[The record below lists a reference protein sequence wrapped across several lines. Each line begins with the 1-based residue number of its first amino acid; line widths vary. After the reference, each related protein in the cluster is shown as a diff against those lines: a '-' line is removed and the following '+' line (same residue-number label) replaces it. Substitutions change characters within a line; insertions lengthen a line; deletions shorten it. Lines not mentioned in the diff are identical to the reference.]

1 MLWSLLKIVI
11 FICLIGALA
20 FGAGFLMETDGG
32 VQISVAGTEYTLG
45 ALESV
50 VALIVLTIGLWVLLR
65 IVGLFVAFIRF
76 LTGDETAVSRY
87 FNRNK
92 ERRGY
97 DALAEGMMALA
108 SGESQLALT
117 KAAKAERLLQK
128 PELTTLLMAQA
139 AEQTG
144 DRAKA
149 EVAYKHLLKNERT
162 RFVGVRGLMKQK
174 LAEGETDVAL
184 RLAEKA
190 FGLKPGHGDTQDVL
204 LKLQA
209 GTHDWA
215 GARNTLGAKLKHGA
229 LPRDVYKRRDAVLAL
244 GQARDIL
251 DEDKDIA
258 AREAAIEANRLSPDL
273 IPAAVMASDGY
284 VADGKPKN
292 ATKVIRKAWDVA
304 PHPDLAAAFA
314 RIKPEESAKDRI
326 HRFTVLTNRHP
337 DLPETRM
344 LKAELWIAAENFV
357 EAKKALGSLAEEE
370 PTARSLTIMAA
381 IERGMGSDDAVV
393 KSWLARALSAPR
405 GPQWVCDNCKRA
417 HSDWSPVCES
427 CESFDTLSWRQPED
441 DTAPLPAN
449 AAMLPLIVGQAEEV
463 EVLEDA
469 SDDSDEADDTI
480 SEPEV
485 FEAVKEAKESPAP
498 ETADTAN
505 ADAPPVDY
513 VLGSGEAKKDAT

>member
-11 FICLIGALA
+11 FICLIGAMA
-20 FGAGFLMETDGG
+20 FGAGLLLETDGG
-32 VQISVAGTEYTLG
+32 MQISVAGTEYTLG

-50 VALIVLTIGLWVLLR
+50 VALVVLMLTLWFLLR
-65 IVGLFVAFIRF
+65 LVGLSVAFIRF
-76 LTGDETAVSRY
+76 LSGDETAVTRY
-87 FNRNK
+87 FTRNK

-97 DALAEGMMALA
+97 DALADGMMALA
-108 SGESQLALT
+108 SGESQLALN

-149 EVAYKHLLKNERT
+149 EVAYKHLLKNEKT

-190 FGLKPGHGDTQDVL
+190 FALKPAHGDTQDVL

-209 GTHDWA
+209 GSHDWS

-244 GQARDIL
+244 GHARDIL
-251 DEDKDIA
+251 DDDKDVA
-258 AREAAIEANRLSPDL
+258 AREAAIDANRLSPDL
-273 IPAAVMASDGY
+273 IPAAVMAADGY
-284 VADGKPKN
+284 LADGKPKN
-292 ATKVIRKAWDVA
+292 ATKVIRKAWEVA
-304 PHPDLAAAFA
+304 PHPELAAAFA

-337 DLPETRM
+337 DHSETRM

-357 EAKKALGSLAEEE
+357 EARKALGDLAETE

-393 KSWLARALSAPR
+393 KSWLTQALSAPR
-405 GPQWVCDNCKRA
+405 GPQWVCDNCHWA
-417 HSDWSPVCES
+417 HGDWSPVCEN
-427 CESFDTLSWRQPED
+427 CEGFDTLSWRQPED
-441 DTAPLPAN
+441 DTAPLPTST
-449 AAMLPLIVGQAEEV
+449 AMLPLIVGQIEEAV
-463 EVLEDA
+463 EPEE
-469 SDDSDEADDTI
+469 EADDPEPDDELEQEADAI
-480 SEPEV
+480 EVVESEPELT
-485 FEAVKEAKESPAP
+485 K
-498 ETADTAN
+498 DIAN

-513 VLGSGEAKKDAT
+513 VVATGNDGTAKKT